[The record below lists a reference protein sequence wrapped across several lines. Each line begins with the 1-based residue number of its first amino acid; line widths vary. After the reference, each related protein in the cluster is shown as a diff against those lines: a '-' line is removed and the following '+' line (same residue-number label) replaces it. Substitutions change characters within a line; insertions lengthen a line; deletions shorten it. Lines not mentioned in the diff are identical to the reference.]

1 MQRYILTGAPGAG
14 KTVLIRGLEQAGFAV
29 VEEAATDLIAL
40 VTAQGVAEHWQQPSF
55 IDDIV
60 ALQVRRQQRADG
72 WPDELVFFDRS
83 PICSLALS
91 EFLGRPPTAALAAEL
106 ARIEAEGVYERQV
119 FFARSLGFI
128 APTEARRITLEDALR
143 FEAVHAD
150 VYRRLGY
157 ELIDLPAGAVA
168 ARLAMVI
175 DAVANHREKSGKTRA
190 S

>member
-14 KTVLIRGLEQAGFAV
+14 KTVLIRALERAGFAV

-40 VTAQGVAEHWQQPSF
+40 VTAQGGEEHWREPSF

-60 ALQVRRQQRADG
+60 ALQVRRQQRADA
-72 WPDELVFFDRS
+72 WPDALVFFDRS
-83 PICSLALS
+83 PICSLALA
-91 EFLGRPPTAALAAEL
+91 EFLGRVPPASLEAEL
-106 ARIEAEGVYERQV
+106 ARIERKEIYQRQV
-119 FFARSLGFI
+119 FFVRGLGFI
-128 APTEARRITLEDALR
+128 APTEARRITLEDAMR

-157 ELIDLPAGAVA
+157 ELIDVPPGEVA
-168 ARLAMVI
+168 ARLTTII
-175 DAVANHREKSGKTRA
+175 DAVANHQEMSGKTRT

>member
-14 KTVLIRGLEQAGFAV
+14 KTVLIRALERAGFAV

-40 VTAQGVAEHWQQPSF
+40 VTAEGVVEHWREPSF

-60 ALQVRRQQRADG
+60 ALQVRRQQRAEG

-83 PICSLALS
+83 PVCTLALA
-91 EFLGRPPTAALAAEL
+91 EFLGRTPPAALAAEL
-106 ARIEAEGVYERQV
+106 ARIEREGIYQQRV
-119 FFARSLGFI
+119 FFVRGLGFI
-128 APTEARRITLEDALR
+128 APTEARRITLEDAAR

-157 ELIDLPAGAVA
+157 ELIDLPAASVA
-168 ARLAMVI
+168 TRLDLVIRHTARP
-175 DAVANHREKSGKTRA
+175 G
-190 S
+190 